1 MVAIHVEIV
10 EIIEMFKRCSV
21 AFHKQSFSQWILHF
35 MTAEH
40 GFRRTLKF
48 VILCIAH
55 VQVTLRFEDVDVVVR
70 KLNLLAKTTL
80 KS

>member
-21 AFHKQSFSQWILHF
+21 AFHKQSFSQWILNF

-48 VILCIAH
+48 VIWCIAH
-55 VQVTLRFEDVDVVVR
+55 VQVTL
-70 KLNLLAKTTL
+70 LLKFRCVAIRRCGCGFQKT
-80 KS
+80 